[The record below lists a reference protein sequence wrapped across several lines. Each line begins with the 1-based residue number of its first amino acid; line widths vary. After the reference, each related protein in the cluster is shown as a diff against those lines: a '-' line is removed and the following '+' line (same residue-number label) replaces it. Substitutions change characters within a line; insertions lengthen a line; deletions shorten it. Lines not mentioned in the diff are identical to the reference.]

1 MAKSAMSNET
11 IIAQGVRV
19 EGEFI
24 AEGDVII
31 EGELRGTITTA
42 GDLRIGDNAR
52 VEADIR
58 ARNAVISGDV
68 HGTLQIESKLDLLS
82 TSKITGDVAAE
93 ILSVEAGA
101 QVNGTIRMGQEA
113 VEQAAPMRRRKVAD
127 EAAA

>member
-42 GDLRIGDNAR
+42 GDLRIGDNAL
-52 VEADIR
+52 VEADIK
-58 ARNAVISGDV
+58 ARNAVISGSV
-68 HGTLQIESKLDLLS
+68 RGTLQVENKLDLLA
-82 TSKITGDVAAE
+82 TSKITGDVMAE
-93 ILSVEAGA
+93 IMSVESGA
-101 QVNGTIRMGQEA
+101 VVNGTIRMGHEVEA
-113 VEQAAPMRRRKVAD
+113 AAAPRRRKASEEVA
-127 EAAA
+127 E